1 MSGMRLRLLWVGL
14 VGVLL
19 APEARAVSLA
29 LTPVSSVAAVG
40 GSVAIAVE
48 IAGLGNGAPPTLS
61 SFDLDVTFDPSV
73 LSFQSA
79 TFGSALG
86 TGFDVF
92 TSAGLDGTSAVNLA
106 EASLLDSATLD
117 ASQPGSFTLAT
128 LIFQAIVPGVSPL
141 SIADAILA
149 DTSSIPG
156 GNQIFVDSFG
166 AASVTVAPIPEPSA
180 LLVFATGVLLVR
192 GGPGYLRKR

>member
-1 MSGMRLRLLWVGL
+1 MSRMRMRLLWIGL
-14 VGVLL
+14 VGILL

-29 LTPVSSVAAVG
+29 LTPVSSLAAVG
-40 GSVAIAVE
+40 GNVAIAIE
-48 IAGLGNGAPPTLS
+48 ISGLGDHTTPTLS
-61 SFDLDVTFDPSV
+61 SFDLDISFDPTL

-92 TSAGLDGTSAVNLA
+92 TSAAPIGPGSIDVAA
-106 EASLLDSATLD
+106 ASLLDSTTLD

-128 LIFQAIVPGVSPL
+128 LIFQAIAPGVSPL
-141 SIADAILA
+141 AIADAILA

-166 AASVTVAPIPEPSA
+166 AASVTVAPIPEPTA
-180 LLVFATGVLLVR
+180 LLVFAAGVLLVR